1 MCQQTPTTADN
12 RRRVRAMPT
21 TQQAKGRR
29 AGRPVKFGP
38 GRTVVTV
45 RLTPERYSQL
55 KQEAI
60 DLGRSLSEQVEYL
73 VEDNYRMREVLAAV
87 RTDIVTLKR
96 QVFRQDHVP
105 IHSPHGDIWIP
116 KKHPDAAMASR
127 SQWLEPKGREK

>member
-1 MCQQTPTTADN
+1 
-12 RRRVRAMPT
+12 MPAS
-21 TQQAKGRR
+21 QQAKGRR

-38 GRTVVTV
+38 GRTTITV

-73 VEDNYRMREVLAAV
+73 VEDAYRIREVLAAM
-87 RTDIVTLKR
+87 RTDIETLER
-96 QVFRQDHVP
+96 GVFRRNHAPV
-105 IHSPHGDIWIP
+105 HTPHGDIWIP

-127 SQWLEPKGREK
+127 SEWGKPKGRTK

>member
-1 MCQQTPTTADN
+1 
-12 RRRVRAMPT
+12 MPA
-21 TQQAKGRR
+21 TQHAKGRR

-38 GRTVVTV
+38 GRTTITV
-45 RLTPERYSQL
+45 RLTPERYGQL

-73 VEDNYRMREVLAAV
+73 VEDAYRMREVLAAV
-87 RTDIVTLKR
+87 RTDIETLKR

-105 IHSPHGDIWIP
+105 VHSAHGDIWIP

-127 SQWLEPKGREK
+127 SEWREPTKGREK